1 MTELERLKQ
10 SFQQSRIDRTTRL
23 VEQCVSPNI
32 LREFHNFLTSD
43 QDALTHPA
51 IEEFTANV
59 QERIKVLES

>member
-32 LREFHNFLTSD
+32 LREFHNFLTVRSGR
-43 QDALTHPA
+43 THAPGH
-51 IEEFTANV
+51 
-59 QERIKVLES
+59 